1 MGKVL
6 VIDVKDV
13 NTAIDKI
20 SNIHLN
26 MKRALSEVG
35 EYLVSETMFR
45 FDSESDPFGN
55 KWVPSKA
62 AMKEG
67 RKTLTKRAFLRQ
79 SVTYNA
85 TENFL
90 EYGVGEFP
98 PYAKIHQYGGK
109 YGHAVL
115 PARPYLG
122 ISEADENEIQ
132 LILQQHAF
140 TQYKLSLT
148 GSL

>member
-6 VIDVKDV
+6 IIDVEDV
-13 NTAIDKI
+13 ETAISRI
-20 SNIHLN
+20 SNTRLN

-45 FDSESDPFGN
+45 FDSETDPFGD
-55 KWVPSKA
+55 KWKPSQA
-62 AMKEG
+62 ALKEG
-67 RKTLTKRAFLRQ
+67 RKTLTKRGFLRQ

-85 TENFL
+85 TENTL

-98 PYAKIHQYGGK
+98 PYARIHQYGGK

-122 ISEADENEIQ
+122 ISDNDENEIE
-132 LILQQHAF
+132 LVLQQHAF
-140 TQYKLSLT
+140 NQFRLSLT
-148 GSL
+148 SSL